1 MRRIFRV
8 VASKVRHQLRSR
20 GFDIVR
26 YALPV
31 EAPVDLLSFFV
42 RSLKM
47 SKQTLLLVQVGAHD
61 GVMQDPV
68 RQLVSRLGLD
78 AVLFEPLPDAF
89 ARLSTSYASIPS
101 ARLVNAAIA
110 RADTTLPLFRIRADA
125 PFGDWAQGIASFNRF
140 HFRRFDVP
148 GLDQYVEEISV
159 PCLSWQTAGRNYGLA
174 NCDVLVVDTEG
185 MDDEIVLGALDGGL
199 RPSVIQYE
207 WCHLSASRRA
217 HLKSKLAEHGYSFAD
232 TGIDTVAVKED
243 VVSSH
248 LDSSQL
254 A

>member
-110 RADTTLPLFRIRADA
+110 RADTTLPLFRTLVRNPDMQNGDYDIHWLEAFLATGGMAD
-125 PFGDWAQGIASFNRF
+125 
-140 HFRRFDVP
+140 
-148 GLDQYVEEISV
+148 
-159 PCLSWQTAGRNYGLA
+159 
-174 NCDVLVVDTEG
+174 
-185 MDDEIVLGALDGGL
+185 
-199 RPSVIQYE
+199 PSGV
-207 WCHLSASRRA
+207 
-217 HLKSKLAEHGYSFAD
+217 
-232 TGIDTVAVKED
+232 
-243 VVSSH
+243 
-248 LDSSQL
+248 
-254 A
+254 